1 MLTKLWDLIVALFA
15 FRWFAGRSKPNI
27 GPLGKSAATKVIPVD
42 DGVTVVPKG
51 FGEFKNPTTIA
62 ERNLQKAAVNALF
75 SKLKVEWV
83 PPEYWDELRSN
94 PDPIAALRSFC
105 GRYGLAAE
113 RLGAMDKQE
122 TKLFRQVVGI
132 LLDLGQL
139 KHALGLA
146 EYASLDTL
154 MAARQYDAV
163 ESRTRICRR
172 ALDVIERVE
181 QANIP
186 FRSYASFRDAVMAY
200 RGKLFTFEDQD
211 VVEAAEVLEQFHEF
225 HAQYQSLVQACDQRI
240 AYLLLH
246 WPDNQWG
253 QDNLPVREGI
263 IAAKEETERMAR
275 EEDLQPGDVMERL
288 TQVKDDLQ
296 QFIEELQASVGDP
309 WKDPPPSPAD
319 HSAMDAWLQA
329 LRTLGFADDA
339 EPNAK
344 QIKKAYQKMAF
355 KWHPDRNPGNPDA
368 ATKFKEAGDARTI
381 LERGKPRI

>member
-1 MLTKLWDLIVALFA
+1 MLTKLWDLIVTILT
-15 FRWFAGRSKPNI
+15 FRWLMARPKPTI
-27 GPLGKSAATKVIPVD
+27 GPLGKSVATKVIPVD

-83 PPEYWDELRSN
+83 PPEYWDELRSY
-94 PDPIAALRSFC
+94 PDPIAALWSFC
-105 GRYGLAAE
+105 GRYGIATE

-132 LLDLGQL
+132 LLDMGQL
-139 KHALGLA
+139 RHALGLA
-146 EYASLDTL
+146 EYASLDGL
-154 MAARQYDAV
+154 MAARQYNAV

-181 QANIP
+181 QAKIP
-186 FRSYASFRDAVMAY
+186 FQSFASFRAAVMAY
-200 RGKLFTFEDQD
+200 QGKLFTFEEQD

-225 HAQYQSLVQACDQRI
+225 HVQYQSLIQACDQRI

-263 IAAKEETERMAR
+263 ITAKEETECMAR

-288 TQVKDDLQ
+288 AQVKDDLQ
-296 QFIEELQASVGDP
+296 QFIEELQASVNDP

-329 LRTLGFADDA
+329 LRTLGFAEDA
-339 EPNAK
+339 EPTAAQVN
-344 QIKKAYQKMAF
+344 KAYRPVAK

-368 ATKFKEAGDARTI
+368 VEKYKQAGVARTI
-381 LERGKPRI
+381 LERGKPRS